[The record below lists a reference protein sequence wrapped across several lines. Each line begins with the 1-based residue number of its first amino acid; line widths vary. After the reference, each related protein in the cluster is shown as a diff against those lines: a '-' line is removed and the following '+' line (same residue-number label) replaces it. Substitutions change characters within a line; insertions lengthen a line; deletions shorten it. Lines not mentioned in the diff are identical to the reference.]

1 MVGNGN
7 RNDLAQLVIQ
17 ETECQHDADNWNN
30 LLTNCT
36 RPRLALRKEND
47 VNIKMTLHLYG
58 GGRSR
63 AVMPKWYMAEKQIDY
78 HLINLDM
85 RGRQHKQPDY
95 LKINPFGKLPSLVD
109 DSTGISL
116 FESGAILLYLSEH
129 YGQESAN
136 PKDRA
141 LIVQWIA
148 FANATLSP
156 AIFLQTV
163 HERDFEGIMD
173 VLNKFYEDKNYLVGE
188 RWTAADCA
196 VCAYLA
202 YVPIFAKETDLNRW
216 PQVKR
221 QTEETLHNAHYKAI
235 MS

>member
-1 MVGNGN
+1 
-7 RNDLAQLVIQ
+7 
-17 ETECQHDADNWNN
+17 
-30 LLTNCT
+30 
-36 RPRLALRKEND
+36 
-47 VNIKMTLHLYG
+47 
-58 GGRSR
+58 
-63 AVMPKWYMAEKQIDY
+63 
-78 HLINLDM
+78 M

-109 DSTGISL
+109 DCTGISL
-116 FESGAILLYLSEH
+116 FESGAILLYLAEH

-136 PKDRA
+136 PKDKA

-156 AIFLQTV
+156 AIFVQAV
-163 HERDFEGIMD
+163 HERDFDGIMD
-173 VLNKFYEDKNYLVGE
+173 VLNKLYEDKNYLVGE
-188 RWTAADCA
+188 SWTAADCA

-202 YVPIFAKETDLNRW
+202 YVPIFAKGADLNRW

-221 QTEETLHNAHYKAI
+221 QTEETLNNTHYKAI